1 MMRSPLFI
9 SIAMHYYYSPEPW
22 PQEDM
27 HLAQRMAHVEL
38 REAGLIEE
46 LPGPND
52 TTHWAGVPEPLQMYV
67 EALGSVPLPVKKWV
81 MPEQEE
87 G

>member
-1 MMRSPLFI
+1 MIRSPLFI
-9 SIAMHYYYSPEPW
+9 RVALHYWYSPEPW
-22 PQEDM
+22 PEPSPAADEV
-27 HLAQRMAHVEL
+27 HTDLQR
-38 REAGLIEE
+38 AGLLRWEVNRYE
-46 LPGPND
+46 
-52 TTHWAGVPEPLQMYV
+52 GVKVPLQMYV

>member
-1 MMRSPLFI
+1 MRSPLFI
-9 SIAMHYYYSPEPW
+9 RVAMHYWYSPEPW
-22 PQEDM
+22 PEHSPASFEIHNQLE
-27 HLAQRMAHVEL
+27 R
-38 REAGLIEE
+38 AGLIE
-46 LPGPND
+46 LDGNNQ
-52 TTHWAGVPEPLQMYV
+52 WAGVKIPLHVYV

>member
-1 MMRSPLFI
+1 MIRSPLFI
-9 SIAMHYYYSPEPW
+9 RVALHYYYSPEPW
-22 PQEDM
+22 PEPSPAANDVHM
-27 HLAQRMAHVEL
+27 KL
-38 REAGLIEE
+38 RDAGLIEE
-46 LPGPND
+46 FEGPDN
-52 TTHWAGVPEPLQMYV
+52 TTCWAAAPEPLQVYV